1 MELDFEI
8 FLQYVWCGLPN
19 NRAITKALIFDVDV
33 QQWNQALNFFRD
45 HKFDQ
50 NYAFVSFLALMQHK
64 NIEEDV
70 LAFFRTHNKD
80 MHETVKMPIT
90 RQLDEAGKTEL
101 KTVD

>member
-8 FLQYVWCGLPN
+8 FLQYVWCGPPN

-33 QQWNQALNFFRD
+33 QQWNQALNFFQD

-50 NYAFVSFLALMQHK
+50 NYASVSFLALMLHK

-70 LAFFRTHNKD
+70 LASFRTHNKYI
-80 MHETVKMPIT
+80 HETVKIAP
-90 RQLDEAGKTEL
+90 QCSHS
-101 KTVD
+101 